1 MSLRCLIVDDEPLA
15 RHLLTDYVA
24 KVSFLELHAAYAS
37 PLAALEALHTAPID
51 LLFLDVHMPELTGL
65 ELLRSLPRP
74 PLVIFTTAH
83 SEYALPSYEL
93 DAVDYLLKPIT
104 LDRFLRATHKA
115 YARHPAPLP
124 VPPPA
129 PPSIG
134 PPFLFVKDGPRR
146 VKVRWEDILYVEGL
160 RDYVTIH
167 TRQQKIVGL
176 LQLKALV
183 QQLPPDR
190 FVRIHH
196 SYIVALEG
204 LDAIYKDKVQVGSR
218 FLPISESYRA
228 AFRALVDHRPPG
240 TACSSNYPLP

>member
-15 RHLLTDYVA
+15 RHLLTDYVG
-24 KVSFLELHAAYAS
+24 KVPFLELHAACAS
-37 PLAALEALHTAPID
+37 PLAALEALRTARID

-74 PLVIFTTAH
+74 PLVVFTTAH

-104 LDRFLRATHKA
+104 LERFLRAAHKA
-115 YARHPAPLP
+115 HARRPDLGPL
-124 VPPPA
+124 PPPA
-129 PPSIG
+129 PPAA

-167 TRQQKIVGL
+167 TRQQKIISL

-183 QQLPPDR
+183 QQLPSDR

-196 SYIVALEG
+196 SYIVALDG

-218 FLPISESYRA
+218 FLPVSESYRA
-228 AFRALVDHRPPG
+228 AFRAFIDRAQPG
-240 TACSSNYPLP
+240 AA

>member
-15 RHLLTDYVA
+15 RRLLTDYVG

-37 PLAALEALHTAPID
+37 SLAALEALRTAAID

-74 PLVIFTTAH
+74 PLVVFTTAH

-104 LDRFLRATHKA
+104 LERFLRAAHKA
-115 YARHPAPLP
+115 YARRP
-124 VPPPA
+124 VAPPPTL
-129 PPSIG
+129 P

-146 VKVRWEDILYVEGL
+146 VKVSWADILYVEGL
-160 RDYVTIH
+160 RDYVAIH

-176 LQLKALV
+176 VQLKALV

-196 SYIVALEG
+196 SYIVALEA
-204 LDAIYKDKVQVGSR
+204 LEAVYKDKVQVGGR
-218 FLPISESYRA
+218 FLPVSESYRT
-228 AFRALVDHRPPG
+228 AFRAIIDG
-240 TACSSNYPLP
+240 PLL

>member
-15 RHLLTDYVA
+15 RHLLTDYVG
-24 KVSFLELHAAYAS
+24 KVSFLDLHAACAS
-37 PLAALEALHTAPID
+37 PLAALDALRTASID
-51 LLFLDVHMPELTGL
+51 LLFLDVHMPELSGL

-104 LDRFLRATHKA
+104 LERFLRAAHKA
-115 YARHPAPLP
+115 HARQSARAPAAPPSAPLP
-124 VPPPA
+124 V
-129 PPSIG
+129 G

-146 VKVRWEDILYVEGL
+146 VKVRWEDILYIEGL

-176 LQLKALV
+176 VQLKVLV
-183 QQLPPDR
+183 QQLPSDR

-204 LDAIYKDKVQVGSR
+204 IDTVYKDKVQVGSR
-218 FLPISESYRA
+218 FLPISESYRSV
-228 AFRALVDHRPPG
+228 FRALIDCHQPG
-240 TACSSNYPLP
+240 TE

>member
-1 MSLRCLIVDDEPLA
+1 MG
-15 RHLLTDYVA
+15 
-24 KVSFLELHAAYAS
+24 KVSFLALHAACAS
-37 PLAALEALHTAPID
+37 PLAALEVLHTAPID
-51 LLFLDVHMPELTGL
+51 LLFLDVHMPDLTGL

-74 PLVIFTTAH
+74 PLVVFTTAH
-83 SEYALPSYEL
+83 SEYALPSYEF

-104 LDRFLRATHKA
+104 LERFLRAAHKA
-115 YARHPAPLP
+115 YARRPASLP
-124 VPPPA
+124 MVLPPA
-129 PPSIG
+129 PPSSG

-204 LDAIYKDKVQVGSR
+204 LDAIYKDKVQIGSR

-228 AFRALVDHRPPG
+228 AFRAIIDRHQPG
-240 TACSSNYPLP
+240 AG

>member
-15 RHLLTDYVA
+15 RHLLTDYVG
-24 KVSFLELHAAYAS
+24 KVPFLTLHAACAS
-37 PLAALEALHTAPID
+37 PLAALEALRTTRID

-104 LDRFLRATHKA
+104 LDRFLRAVHKA
-115 YARHPAPLP
+115 HARQPPAGPAPLAS
-124 VPPPA
+124 PA
-129 PPSIG
+129 PAR
-134 PPFLFVKDGPRR
+134 PFLFVKDGPRR

-160 RDYVTIH
+160 RDYVAIH
-167 TRQQKIVGL
+167 TRQQKIISL
-176 LQLKALV
+176 LQLKSLV
-183 QQLPPDR
+183 QQLPADR
-190 FVRIHH
+190 FIRIHH

-218 FLPISESYRA
+218 FLPVSESYRP
-228 AFRALVDHRPPG
+228 AFQVFIDHYQPG
-240 TACSSNYPLP
+240 AE

>member
-15 RHLLTDYVA
+15 RHLLADYVG
-24 KVSFLELHAAYAS
+24 KVSFLTLHAACAS
-37 PLAALEALHTAPID
+37 PLAALDALRTAPID
-51 LLFLDVHMPELTGL
+51 LLFLDVHMPGLTGL

-74 PLVIFTTAH
+74 PLVVFTTAH

-93 DAVDYLLKPIT
+93 DAIDYLLKPIT
-104 LDRFLRATHKA
+104 LERFLRAAHKA
-115 YARHPAPLP
+115 YARQPAALP
-124 VPPPA
+124 TALPPA
-129 PPSIG
+129 PG
-134 PPFLFVKDGPRR
+134 LPFLFVKDGPRR
-146 VKVRWEDILYVEGL
+146 VKVRWEDILYIEGL
-160 RDYVTIH
+160 RDYVAIH

-190 FVRIHH
+190 FARIHH

-228 AFRALVDHRPPG
+228 AFRAVIDRHQPG
-240 TACSSNYPLP
+240 AG

>member
-15 RHLLTDYVA
+15 RHLLTDYVG
-24 KVSFLELHAAYAS
+24 KVPFLTLHAACAS
-37 PLAALEALHTAPID
+37 PLMALEALRTAPID

-104 LDRFLRATHKA
+104 LDRFLRAAHKA
-115 YARHPAPLP
+115 YARQPAPVATKSP
-124 VPPPA
+124 ISASPPA
-129 PPSIG
+129 V
-134 PPFLFVKDGPRR
+134 PFLFVKDGPKR
-146 VKVRWEDILYVEGL
+146 VKVRWEDILYIEGL

-167 TRQQKIVGL
+167 TRQQKIVSL

-218 FLPISESYRA
+218 LLPISESYRP
-228 AFRALVDHRPPG
+228 AFRAFIDRSQPG
-240 TACSSNYPLP
+240 SV

>member
-15 RHLLTDYVA
+15 RHLLTDYVS
-24 KVSFLELHAAYAS
+24 KVSFLDLHAACAS
-37 PLAALEALHTAPID
+37 PLAALEALRTAAID

-65 ELLRSLPRP
+65 ELLRSLPQP
-74 PLVIFTTAH
+74 PLVVFTTAH

-104 LDRFLRATHKA
+104 LERFLRAAHKA
-115 YARHPAPLP
+115 YARRPA
-124 VPPPA
+124 A
-129 PPSIG
+129 PPLVASP

-160 RDYVTIH
+160 RDYVAIH
-167 TRQQKIVGL
+167 TRQQKVVGL
-176 LQLKALV
+176 VQLKVLV

-196 SYIVALEG
+196 SYIVALEA
-204 LDAIYKDKVQVGSR
+204 LEAVYKDKVQVGGR
-218 FLPISESYRA
+218 FLPVGESYRA
-228 AFRALVDHRPPG
+228 AFRALIAGP
-240 TACSSNYPLP
+240 SL

>member
-15 RHLLTDYVA
+15 RNLLTDYVG
-24 KVSFLELHAAYAS
+24 KVSFLALHAACAS
-37 PLAALEALHTAPID
+37 PLAALEALRTAPID

-83 SEYALPSYEL
+83 SEYAMPSYEL

-104 LDRFLRATHKA
+104 LERFLRAVHKA
-115 YARHPAPLP
+115 YARRPASLPAKPLP
-124 VPPPA
+124 APPPA
-129 PPSIG
+129 G
-134 PPFLFVKDGPRR
+134 PPFLFVKDGARR

-167 TRQQKIVGL
+167 TRQQKIVSL

-196 SYIVALEG
+196 SYIVALDA

-228 AFRALVDHRPPG
+228 AFRAVIDHLQPG
-240 TACSSNYPLP
+240 VG

>member
-15 RHLLTDYVA
+15 RHLLTDYVG
-24 KVSFLELHAAYAS
+24 KVPFLALHAACAS
-37 PLAALEALHTAPID
+37 PLAALEVLRTASID

-104 LDRFLRATHKA
+104 LDRFLRAVHKA
-115 YARHPAPLP
+115 HARQLPAG
-124 VPPPA
+124 PA
-129 PPSIG
+129 QVASAAPAR
-134 PPFLFVKDGPRR
+134 PFLFVKDGPRR

-167 TRQQKIVGL
+167 TRQQKIITL
-176 LQLKALV
+176 LQLKSLV
-183 QQLPPDR
+183 QQLPADR
-190 FVRIHH
+190 FIRIHH
-196 SYIVALEG
+196 SYIVALES
-204 LDAIYKDKVQVGSR
+204 LEAIYKDKVQVGSR
-218 FLPISESYRA
+218 FLPVSESYRP
-228 AFRALVDHRPPG
+228 AFRAFIDQYQPG
-240 TACSSNYPLP
+240 TE

>member
-15 RHLLTDYVA
+15 RHLLTDYVT
-24 KVSFLELHAAYAS
+24 KVSFLELHAACAS
-37 PLAALEALHTAPID
+37 PLVALEALRTVPID
-51 LLFLDVHMPELTGL
+51 LLFLDMHMPELTGL

-104 LDRFLRATHKA
+104 LDRFLRAAHKA
-115 YARHPAPLP
+115 YARHPISWP
-124 VPPPA
+124 VSPPTPPPA
-129 PPSIG
+129 GLPY
-134 PPFLFVKDGPRR
+134 LFVKDGPKR
-146 VKVRWEDILYVEGL
+146 VKVRWEDILYIEGL
-160 RDYVTIH
+160 RDYVTIYTH
-167 TRQQKIVGL
+167 QQKIISL

-228 AFRALVDHRPPG
+228 AFRAVIDRHQPG
-240 TACSSNYPLP
+240 VA

>member
-24 KVSFLELHAAYAS
+24 KVSFLELHAACAS
-37 PLAALEALHTAPID
+37 PLVALEALRTVPID
-51 LLFLDVHMPELTGL
+51 LLFLDMHMPELTGL

-104 LDRFLRATHKA
+104 LDRFLRAAHKA
-115 YARHPAPLP
+115 YARQPAALPAEPLP
-124 VPPPA
+124 APPPA
-129 PPSIG
+129 G

-228 AFRALVDHRPPG
+228 AFRAVIDRHQPG
-240 TACSSNYPLP
+240 AA

>member
-15 RHLLTDYVA
+15 RHLLTDYVS
-24 KVSFLELHAAYAS
+24 KVSFLALHAACAS
-37 PLAALEALHTAPID
+37 PLAALDALRTAPID
-51 LLFLDVHMPELTGL
+51 LLFLDVHMPQLTGL
-65 ELLRSLPRP
+65 QLLRSLPKP
-74 PLVIFTTAH
+74 PLVVFTTAH

-104 LDRFLRATHKA
+104 FERFLRAAHKA
-115 YARHPAPLP
+115 DARRLAALPAGPPLTL
-124 VPPPA
+124 PPA
-129 PPSIG
+129 A

-146 VKVRWEDILYVEGL
+146 VKVRWDDILYVEGL

-167 TRQQKIVGL
+167 TRQQKIVSL

-196 SYIVALEG
+196 SYIVALDG
-204 LDAIYKDKVQVGSR
+204 LDAIFKDKVQVGSR
-218 FLPISESYRA
+218 FLPVSESYRA
-228 AFRALVDHRPPG
+228 AFRALIDSHQPG
-240 TACSSNYPLP
+240 VA

>member
-15 RHLLTDYVA
+15 RHLLTDYVG
-24 KVSFLELHAAYAS
+24 KVPFLALHAACAS
-37 PLAALEALHTAPID
+37 PLAALEVLRTAPVD

-104 LDRFLRATHKA
+104 LDRFLRAVHKA
-115 YARHPAPLP
+115 HARQLPAGPAPLAGS
-124 VPPPA
+124 PA
-129 PPSIG
+129 AR
-134 PPFLFVKDGPRR
+134 PFLFVKDGPRR

-160 RDYVTIH
+160 RDYVAIH
-167 TRQQKIVGL
+167 TRQQKIISL
-176 LQLKALV
+176 LQLKSMV

-190 FVRIHH
+190 FIRIHH

-218 FLPISESYRA
+218 FLPVSESYRP
-228 AFRALVDHRPPG
+228 AFRAFIDQYQPG
-240 TACSSNYPLP
+240 AD

>member
-1 MSLRCLIVDDEPLA
+1 MNLRCLIVDDEPLA

-24 KVSFLELHAAYAS
+24 KVSFLELHAACAS
-37 PLAALEALHTAPID
+37 PLAALDALRTAPID

-74 PLVIFTTAH
+74 PLVVFTTAH

-104 LDRFLRATHKA
+104 LARFLRAAHKA
-115 YARHPAPLP
+115 YARQPAAGPLP
-124 VPPPA
+124 APPPA
-129 PPSIG
+129 G

-167 TRQQKIVGL
+167 TRQQKIISL

-183 QQLPPDR
+183 QQLPADR

-228 AFRALVDHRPPG
+228 AFRAVIDRH
-240 TACSSNYPLP
+240 